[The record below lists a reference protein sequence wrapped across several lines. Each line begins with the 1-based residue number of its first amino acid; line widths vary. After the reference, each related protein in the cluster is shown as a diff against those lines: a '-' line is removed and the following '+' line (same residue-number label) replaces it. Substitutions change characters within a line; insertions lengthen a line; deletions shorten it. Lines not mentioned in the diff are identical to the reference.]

1 MRTMALRRR
10 EKFNF
15 KTLTRISCVCI
26 LYSCICKKSELKKKF
41 KKVIH
46 ATAADKPACGNY
58 DMLRFAGRD
67 ERKRFNTISS

>member
-10 EKFNF
+10 ETINF
-15 KTLTRISCVCI
+15 KTLTRIPLVFV
-26 LYSCICKKSELKKKF
+26 SCICKNSELKKKF

-46 ATAADKPACGNY
+46 ATAAADKPGCENY